1 MYKSE
6 FLNEISS
13 RGFIYQASDIKELD
27 ILLNKKSITAYIG
40 FDITS
45 DSLHI
50 GSLVQLML
58 LHWLDFYGHKTIA
71 LMGGGTTL
79 IGDPSGKD
87 ETRKILNSKDIEKN
101 ISKIK
106 KTFKKYID
114 LNKNGKL
121 INNYKWL
128 SKINYINFLRDVGS
142 KITINKMLTFE
153 SVKNRLDREQ
163 PLSFLEFNYMLLQ
176 AYDYYHLNK
185 EYGCELQ
192 LGGSDQWGN
201 ILSGIDLIRRLNNEK
216 TFAITSPLITNNDGS
231 KMGKTADGA
240 IWLDER
246 KLSNYNF
253 YQFWRNIDDSNVEKF
268 LNLFTK
274 LPIKEIQK
282 LSNLKGKEINESKK
296 ILAFEVTK
304 IARGFKQA
312 KEASEITENIF
323 KNKSTDDRIS
333 SYKVSDKLINNS
345 SFTILD
351 AIEKLKL
358 VKSRSE
364 TKRLIKSNGIKVNE
378 KNYNENDFSLSNY
391 KVKGEIKIN
400 VGKKKVGFI
409 KITK

>member
-87 ETRKILNSKDIEKN
+87 ETRKILNLKDIEKN